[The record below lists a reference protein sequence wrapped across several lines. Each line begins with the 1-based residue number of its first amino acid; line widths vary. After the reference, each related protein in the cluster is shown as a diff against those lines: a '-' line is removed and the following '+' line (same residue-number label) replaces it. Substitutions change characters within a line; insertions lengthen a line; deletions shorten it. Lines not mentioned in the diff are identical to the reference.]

1 MGAGHLREEESNYQ
15 EVINLGR
22 YIGPVCRLCKRE
34 GEKLFLKGRSC
45 NTEKC
50 AFEKRN
56 AALGK
61 RVQRKQKMSDFGLRL
76 REKQKAKRIY
86 GVLEKQFKEYYKI
99 AAKSKG
105 VTGEILLELLERR
118 LDNVIFR
125 CGFATTR
132 RESRQ
137 LIRHGH
143 FLVNE
148 RVVDIPSYLVN
159 PNEKVQIKAK
169 DKECDFFKD
178 IIELTKEKE
187 IPPWL
192 EVDKK
197 DLTGM
202 ILRIPSREEMG
213 VSLKEQLIVELYS
226 K

>member
-1 MGAGHLREEESNYQ
+1 M
-15 EVINLGR
+15 GR

-34 GEKLFLKGRSC
+34 GEKLFLKGRVC

-50 AFEKRN
+50 ALEKRN

-61 RVQRKQKMSDFGLRL
+61 RVQRKRKMSDFGLRL

-86 GVLEKQFKEYYKI
+86 GILEKQFKGYYKI

-137 LIRHGH
+137 LISHCH
-143 FLVNE
+143 FLVNG
-148 RVVDIPSYLVN
+148 RIVNIPSYLVSRN
-159 PNEKVQIKAK
+159 DKIQIKTK
-169 DKECDFFKD
+169 DKKCKFFEDIIDLTKGKD
-178 IIELTKEKE
+178 I
-187 IPPWL
+187 PSWL
-192 EVDKK
+192 EVNSKEFTVNVAK
-197 DLTGM
+197 
-202 ILRIPSREEMG
+202 IPSREEIG